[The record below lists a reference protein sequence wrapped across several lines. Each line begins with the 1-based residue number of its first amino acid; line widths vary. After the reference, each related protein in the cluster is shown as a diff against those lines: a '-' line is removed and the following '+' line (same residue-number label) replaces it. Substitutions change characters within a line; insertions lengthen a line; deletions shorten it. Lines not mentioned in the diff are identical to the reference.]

1 MPYNYSI
8 PYVIEQTS
16 RGERSYDIFSRLLKD
31 RIIFLGDAIDDNV
44 ANIIVAQMLFLEADD
59 PKKDIS
65 FYINSPGG
73 SITSGMAI
81 YDTMNYIKCDVST
94 FCVGMA
100 ASMGAFLLSA
110 GTPGK
115 RLALPNSEVMIHQP
129 LGGAQGQATDI
140 EIHARHI
147 LRTKETMCRLMAQ
160 QTGQSLERIQAD
172 TERDNF
178 MTAYEAQAYGLIDRV
193 IEAK

>member
-1 MPYNYSI
+1 
-8 PYVIEQTS
+8 
-16 RGERSYDIFSRLLKD
+16 
-31 RIIFLGDAIDDNV
+31 
-44 ANIIVAQMLFLEADD
+44 
-59 PKKDIS
+59 
-65 FYINSPGG
+65 
-73 SITSGMAI
+73 
-81 YDTMNYIKCDVST
+81 
-94 FCVGMA
+94 
-100 ASMGAFLLSA
+100 MGAFLLSA

>member
-1 MPYNYSI
+1 M
-8 PYVIEQTS
+8 
-16 RGERSYDIFSRLLKD
+16 KD

-94 FCVGMA
+94 ICVGMA